1 MGENEIT
8 ARLWLAR
15 FLQDRELQL
24 ELESARDTEG
34 EELQLEECVYGN
46 DPYNSIGRSVRR

>member
-34 EELQLEECVYGN
+34 EELQLEECVYGT
-46 DPYNSIGRSVRR
+46 DPYNSIGRDVRK